1 VRATLNLLVL
11 RGSGVVLSYVLL
23 AVIGRFYGG
32 EALGL
37 YSFTTNAVNLAAL
50 VAALGFDGFLLQTAP
65 ERLQQPTF
73 WRGIYR
79 RTLPAAL
86 VAAALLALAAT
97 QLDNPSTRRATLVAA
112 LFVPLVV
119 GHTLWV
125 EALAAQRRRT
135 LSEWLRSVLR
145 PLLIIAALFAILAAG
160 LQTTPYSP
168 LWVVAAATLIVAELA
183 ASAAK
188 PKPTA
193 NPATKPGATDPNAYR
208 GHLNFMV
215 LTVAGYLLA
224 NAASLLQE
232 QTSGTEAVGQFNLAV
247 RLSALSAFGLLVAQT
262 VWGPD
267 IAQGRN
273 PRKAARNASL
283 FAAAAAL
290 AAASV
295 LWLSRGYLPQ
305 LFGVHLDDA
314 LLGPILIGQVAYA
327 LSAGPFIAL
336 TMGGSSR
343 TAAVAIAAVAITQ
356 LAALSLNTPPAL
368 AHGASFALLA
378 ASYAVF
384 GIRKI
389 ATFTP

>member
-1 VRATLNLLVL
+1 MRATLNLLVL

-23 AVIGRFYGG
+23 AVVGRYYGG

-50 VAALGFDGFLLQTAP
+50 VAALGFDGFLLQTSP
-65 ERLQQPTF
+65 EHLQQPTF

-86 VAAALLALAAT
+86 IAAALLALAAT
-97 QLDNPSTRRATLVAA
+97 QLDNASTRQATLVAA

-168 LWVVAAATLIVAELA
+168 LWVVAAATLVVAERA

-188 PKPTA
+188 PSA
-193 NPATKPGATDPNAYR
+193 QPAATDPRAYR

-232 QTSGTEAVGQFNLAV
+232 QSAGTEAVGQFNLAV

-273 PRKAARNASL
+273 PKKAARNASL

-295 LWLSRGYLPQ
+295 LWLSRAYLPQ

-314 LLGPILIGQVAYA
+314 LLGPILMGQVAYA
-327 LSAGPFIAL
+327 FSAGPFIAL

-343 TAAVAIAAVAITQ
+343 TAAVAIAAVATAQ
-356 LAALSLNTPPAL
+356 LAALSLNTPPAV

-378 ASYAVF
+378 AAYAVF

>member
-50 VAALGFDGFLLQTAP
+50 VAALGFDGFLLQTPP
-65 ERLQQPTF
+65 ELLQQPTF

-79 RTLPAAL
+79 RTLPASL
-86 VAAALLALAAT
+86 IIAALLALAAT
-97 QLDNPSTRRATLVAA
+97 HLDNPSTRRATLVAA

-160 LQTTPYSP
+160 LQTTPYGP
-168 LWVVAAATLIVAELA
+168 LWVVAAATLIVAERA

-188 PKPTA
+188 PNLKPA
-193 NPATKPGATDPNAYR
+193 ATDPNAYR

-232 QTSGTEAVGQFNLAV
+232 QSAGTEAVGQFNLAV

-273 PRKAARNASL
+273 PKKAARNASL

-295 LWLSRGYLPQ
+295 LWLTRGYLPQ

-314 LLGPILIGQVAYA
+314 LLGPILLGQVAYA
-327 LSAGPFIAL
+327 FSAGPLIAL

-343 TAAVAIAAVAITQ
+343 TAAVAIAAVAIAQ

-368 AHGASFALLA
+368 AHGASFAMLA
-378 ASYAVF
+378 AAYAVF
-384 GIRKI
+384 GIGKI

>member
-1 VRATLNLLVL
+1 MRATLNLLVL

-23 AVIGRFYGG
+23 AVVGRFYGG

-50 VAALGFDGFLLQTAP
+50 VAALGFDGFLLQSAP

-168 LWVVAAATLIVAELA
+168 LWVVAAATLIVAERA

-188 PKPTA
+188 PNLKPA
-193 NPATKPGATDPNAYR
+193 ATDPNAYR

-232 QTSGTEAVGQFNLAV
+232 QSAGTEAVGQFNLAV

-273 PRKAARNASL
+273 PRRAARNASL

-314 LLGPILIGQVAYA
+314 LLGPILMGQVAYA
-327 LSAGPFIAL
+327 FSAGPFIAL

-343 TAAVAIAAVAITQ
+343 TAAVAIAAVAVTQ
-356 LAALSLNTPPAL
+356 LAALALNTPPAL

-378 ASYAVF
+378 AAYAVF

>member
-1 VRATLNLLVL
+1 MRATLNLLVL

-23 AVIGRFYGG
+23 AVVGRYFGG

-50 VAALGFDGFLLQTAP
+50 VAALGFDGFLLQTPP
-65 ERLQQPTF
+65 EHLQQPTF

-86 VAAALLALAAT
+86 IASALLALAAT
-97 QLDNPSTRRATLVAA
+97 QLDNASTRRATLVAA

-145 PLLIIAALFAILAAG
+145 PLLIIAALFAIIAAG

-168 LWVVAAATLIVAELA
+168 LWVVAAATLIVAERA

-188 PKPTA
+188 PSA
-193 NPATKPGATDPNAYR
+193 QPAATDPNAYR

-232 QTSGTEAVGQFNLAV
+232 QSAGTEAVGQFNLAV
-247 RLSALSAFGLLVAQT
+247 RLSTLSVFGLLVAQT

-267 IAQGRN
+267 IAQGRD
-273 PRKAARNASL
+273 PRRAARNASL

-295 LWLSRGYLPQ
+295 LWLSRAYLPQ

-343 TAAVAIAAVAITQ
+343 TAAAAIAAVAVTQ
-356 LAALSLNTPPAL
+356 LAALALNSPPAL

-378 ASYAVF
+378 AAYAVF

>member
-23 AVIGRFYGG
+23 AVVGRYYGG

-86 VAAALLALAAT
+86 IAAALLALATT

-168 LWVVAAATLIVAELA
+168 LWVVAAATLIVAERA

-188 PKPTA
+188 PSAKPA
-193 NPATKPGATDPNAYR
+193 EVDPNAYR

-232 QTSGTEAVGQFNLAV
+232 QSAGTEAVGQFNLAV
-247 RLSALSAFGLLVAQT
+247 RLSHLSAFGLLVAQT

-273 PRKAARNASL
+273 PKKAARNASL

-327 LSAGPFIAL
+327 FSAGPFIAL

-343 TAAVAIAAVAITQ
+343 TAAAAIAAVAVTQ
-356 LAALSLNTPPAL
+356 LAALALNTPPAL

-378 ASYAVF
+378 AAYAVL
-384 GIRKI
+384 GTRKI

>member
-1 VRATLNLLVL
+1 
-11 RGSGVVLSYVLL
+11 
-23 AVIGRFYGG
+23 
-32 EALGL
+32 
-37 YSFTTNAVNLAAL
+37 
-50 VAALGFDGFLLQTAP
+50 
-65 ERLQQPTF
+65 
-73 WRGIYR
+73 
-79 RTLPAAL
+79 
-86 VAAALLALAAT
+86 
-97 QLDNPSTRRATLVAA
+97 
-112 LFVPLVV
+112 VPLVV

-135 LSEWLRSVLR
+135 LSEWLRSVLS

-168 LWVVAAATLIVAELA
+168 LWVVAAATLNVAERAGSGAQPTTKLA
-183 ASAAK
+183 DV
-188 PKPTA
+188 
-193 NPATKPGATDPNAYR
+193 DPNAYR

-232 QTSGTEAVGQFNLAV
+232 QSAGTEAVGQFNLAV
-247 RLSALSAFGLLVAQT
+247 RLSHLSAFGLLVAQT

-267 IAQGRN
+267 IAQGRK
-273 PRKAARNASL
+273 PKKAARNASL
-283 FAAAAAL
+283 FAAVTAL
-290 AAASV
+290 TAASV
-295 LWLSRGYLPQ
+295 LWLCRSYLPQ

-327 LSAGPFIAL
+327 FSAGPLIAL

-343 TAAVAIAAVAITQ
+343 TAAVAIAAVAVTQ
-356 LAALSLNTPPAL
+356 LAALALHMPPAL

-378 ASYAVF
+378 VAYAVL
-384 GIRKI
+384 GTRKI

>member
-1 VRATLNLLVL
+1 MRATLNLLVL

-23 AVIGRFYGG
+23 AVIGRYYGG

-50 VAALGFDGFLLQTAP
+50 VAALGFDGFLLQSAP

-119 GHTLWV
+119 GHPLWV

-168 LWVVAAATLIVAELA
+168 LWVVAAATLIVAERA

-193 NPATKPGATDPNAYR
+193 NPATTPGATDPNAYR

-215 LTVAGYLLA
+215 LTVAGYL
-224 NAASLLQE
+224 
-232 QTSGTEAVGQFNLAV
+232 
-247 RLSALSAFGLLVAQT
+247 
-262 VWGPD
+262 
-267 IAQGRN
+267 
-273 PRKAARNASL
+273 
-283 FAAAAAL
+283 
-290 AAASV
+290 
-295 LWLSRGYLPQ
+295 
-305 LFGVHLDDA
+305 
-314 LLGPILIGQVAYA
+314 
-327 LSAGPFIAL
+327 
-336 TMGGSSR
+336 
-343 TAAVAIAAVAITQ
+343 
-356 LAALSLNTPPAL
+356 
-368 AHGASFALLA
+368 
-378 ASYAVF
+378 
-384 GIRKI
+384 
-389 ATFTP
+389 

>member
-1 VRATLNLLVL
+1 MRATLNLLVL

-23 AVIGRFYGG
+23 AVVGRYYGG

-50 VAALGFDGFLLQTAP
+50 VAALGFDGFLLQSAP

-86 VAAALLALAAT
+86 IAAALLALAAT

-119 GHTLWV
+119 RHTLWV

-145 PLLIIAALFAILAAG
+145 PLLIIAALLSIIAAG

-168 LWVVAAATLIVAELA
+168 LWVVAAATLIVAERA

-188 PKPTA
+188 PSAKPA
-193 NPATKPGATDPNAYR
+193 DVDPKAYR

-232 QTSGTEAVGQFNLAV
+232 QSAGTEAVGQFNLAV

-267 IAQGRN
+267 IAQGRK
-273 PRKAARNASL
+273 PKKAARNASL

-327 LSAGPFIAL
+327 FSAGPFIAL

-343 TAAVAIAAVAITQ
+343 TAAAAIAAVAVTQ
-356 LAALSLNTPPAL
+356 LAALALNTPPAL

-378 ASYAVF
+378 AAYAVL
-384 GIRKI
+384 GTRKI